1 MIKTRV
7 SKFSAFFLGALLVS
21 AGVQAKPVLS
31 MKTSIE
37 DINGVRDV
45 EAGNY
50 QAGIRKLDAVLAKTS
65 VTGNRLPILTNLCVA
80 HVATGNLEQAE
91 SYCNQAVQIS
101 NKTTNTIALNN
112 RAVLRYLQDD
122 PVGAAA
128 DLEAAKEN
136 ARLTQLVNG
145 NLSKLQRVT
154 TLAKN

>member
-7 SKFSAFFLGALLVS
+7 SKFSAFFLGALLLS
-21 AGVQAKPVLS
+21 TGVQAKPVLS

-37 DINGVRDV
+37 DVNGVRDV

-50 QAGIRKLDAVLAKTS
+50 QAGIRKLDAMLAKTS

-80 HVATGNLEQAE
+80 HVATGDLERAD
-91 SYCNQAVQIS
+91 SYCNLAVQIS
-101 NKTTNTIALNN
+101 NKTTHTIALNN

-122 PVGAAA
+122 PVAAAA
-128 DLEAAKEN
+128 DLKAAKEN

-145 NLSKLQRVT
+145 NMNKLEHVA